1 MGLNRLSRIKRLSA
15 RAGLDSL
22 AAQALA
28 SVAAFRQKLSTRELL
43 SSEVDELYEAAREER
58 DAALI
63 YEKCLLARSSPL
75 LKNAVRLGINPPGA
89 SLRDYEEQFGN
100 RASVYT
106 SPGSVSSMFSPAAY
120 LTALYRN
127 ARGLYPEES
136 PYHIDKR
143 RPDLKGLLLSQSN
156 MSKEVS
162 ALSLSNEVLMTLA
175 GESRKLEGGEED
187 QDSVLE
193 WLSTYRLSGSTP
205 YHHPHARLRQSRIQK
220 DPKFKQLA
228 ANPRV
233 TGLFSGATMAGMA
246 FDMPPELY
254 TILTEEVTSENAAE
268 LYAKNFGDL
277 PQEYLLNP
285 QGLRRYYG
293 LSDEE
298 VTLFTTIDWEGEQDG
313 SGEGEYVDNVLTT
326 MIDGAVY
333 RLQCGQ
339 NYTLDFAWLFPKG
352 SGVYEFRFSYNNVHQ
367 DFSAFRVR
375 LNNGDTL
382 FDDPDWTPPDVGT
395 TCVVQ
400 IASGVP
406 EGSFTLYLERYRL
419 DGLFIRAPVAYEVSI
434 SRSAIAYLLK
444 LNKAIRLWRATG
456 MHPRALETIVNSV
469 NPNSITDETLQLL
482 FQVQRCVQ
490 RYGVEPEEALVLC
503 GGLLS
508 NNSYDDNQS
517 LFDQVFNSPPLNGES
532 FAPSTTQINL
542 LPDNAVDHSFE
553 KAVLKRA
560 FNVDDVGLFT
570 LLSIFDN
577 SVSTGAFTLN
587 LKNLSAMYALSR
599 WARLHGLSVAE
610 LRQLLKAADLPRLT
624 SELENTQLWSGWLQ
638 KVDSLT
644 QWLNA
649 RKLTVASVELLTRP
663 TFMQVASTE
672 ISALLDEV
680 KRVIDANG
688 DADTLAKRISLLA
701 PVMVSSL
708 ALPSAAVAESVL
720 AWANGLQPAD
730 WTVDQFWDGAATNDV
745 KAVAF
750 CYGLAQLALIYH
762 ATGINPQAFSLFV
775 ASPARLLGP
784 VPETVVLPRALATAQ
799 ALCNFSA
806 WLKSLGDG
814 ASTLLAAFVADTL
827 TPADLAIALNDDA
840 TRFEQATEQAFAQ
853 AQAASDTQLSAWS
866 EIDAVLQ
873 WAALSAAF
881 GVTPVN
887 IGELLALDYA
897 ADNQPAW
904 DDWVRVADAFSAGLS
919 QNETKGMEAALAS
932 GLSAAL
938 CGYLLKS
945 GMTAQLANSSREGLY
960 QYLLLDNLNG
970 PQVMTSRVA
979 EAIVSLQTFI
989 QRTLSAPESQGFVD
1003 KATVTGQFF
1012 TDWERY
1018 NQRYSTWAGAAK
1030 LVYYPENYVDP
1041 TVRLGQSGMMNTM
1054 LQTLGQAQLNTDTV
1068 GDAFNTYLN
1077 SFEEVANLRV
1087 ISGYHDNLDVHEGK
1101 TYFVGTNQS
1110 EVREFYWRSADEGRR
1125 GEDGQL
1131 AANAW
1136 TDWRKIECAAQP
1148 WGDCIR
1154 PVIFKS
1160 RLYLCWLERKDVT
1173 PPDAQGMPGTT
1184 KVFDYA
1190 INISYLR
1197 YDGNWTSPKI
1207 IDVTDKI
1214 KSFAGAIESGNE
1226 PVIEPPGLYCTSYDA
1241 ETTMAVLLY
1250 KKGESYTSDEP
1261 AESDMHLV
1269 YVYEDMTSD
1278 QREDSA
1284 PTFLASMKYE
1294 LDTAKENII
1303 NNKYTHG
1310 LSVLGEV
1317 PAWAYSQNYNFSYW
1331 SGSYTVDSNGSELN
1345 ALLSIAKQVKIS
1357 PRIPEAVKTISL
1369 IDSSFTEVSLFRQL
1383 HSDDDNVWF
1392 VRYNKKIVV
1401 LFRYSMSLIKP
1412 LAVTVNYEIHG
1423 PQVLVG
1429 GSVYLSLYYVVV
1441 YDDPFPDSMLAP
1453 GDRGHYVRIDFLY
1466 YLYGFYTQP
1475 QWMLNTLHPLSPEV
1489 VILNVY
1495 DGKKNQTFSAIDY
1508 VDPLPPFNG
1517 EDGMLYNFN
1526 VNDIEISKDW
1536 GGTPSYDLAF
1546 SLTILSA
1553 DHMDWLVTLNRNAS
1567 DATNIIKIKNTHE
1580 KAQYMEV
1587 DAYRTRLN
1595 TLFARQLVER
1605 AASGIDTILSYETQE
1620 IQEPQLGEG
1629 FFVTL
1634 NLPVYDQAQ
1643 HGDEK
1648 WVKIYYQS
1656 FAEVDDNYLA
1666 WSGNLSD
1673 QAITP
1678 VELFVPCPDRGW
1690 FVPSDIH
1697 LRIQYQG
1704 ADFNKAN
1711 NQSVWIGYVPNV
1723 RDVDIARPGHAE
1735 ALAPHIVHSVTG
1747 RDNSTVPMDFAGANA
1762 LYFWELF
1769 YYTPMMSAQRFLQEQ
1784 QFTLAD
1790 QWLRYV
1796 WSPSGY
1802 VVRGEHVD
1810 RNWNVRPLQEDISWN
1825 DAPLKAVDPD
1835 AVAQNDPMHYKVATF
1850 MRALDLLIARGDS
1863 AYRKLERDTLAE
1875 AKVWYSQAL
1884 NLLGEQPYIRAN
1896 AQWTEPSLGEA
1907 SSQALAEQHVT
1918 VLSLLREGRAETLKA
1933 MASTNTAAASS
1944 LFLPEVNEV
1953 MQGYWLTLRQRMY
1966 NLRHNLTLDGQ
1977 PLLLALFAKPADPK
1991 ALLNA
1996 AVAAESSGGSE
2007 LPVTSLPLWRFDPM
2021 LESARGLVFQLIQ
2034 FGNAVQGVLERQ
2046 DAESLNALL
2055 QNQGT
2060 ELMASS
2066 IRVQEGMLRDLEAE
2080 KAVLS
2085 RTKDSAQLR
2094 FDSYSRLYDE
2104 DLNARERLSLDAQK
2118 SAKSLA
2124 TGAKMVHMTAATLD
2138 LAPNVFGLANG
2149 GMNFGAVGNI
2159 VGLGITIDSDGL
2171 MMDSSRIS
2179 QEEMYR
2185 RRREEWEIQR
2195 NNAEGDIHQI
2205 EAQLA
2210 ALDVRIESAEL
2221 QKTHLEMQQGQAQAQ
2236 LDFLQT
2242 KFSNSALYSWLRG
2255 RLATIYF
2262 QFYDLAVSRCLMA
2275 EKAWHWES
2283 GKSNTYIRGGG
2294 WQGTWAGLTC
2304 GEGLMLNLAQ
2314 LETARM
2320 KWSKRALEVTRTV
2333 SLADFYRSTLT
2344 ETDQFELSAAVSALL
2359 NGETPPEGSAE
2370 RVRLDESGALTA
2382 SITLAD
2388 LNIVDDYPSGLGDQR
2403 RIKQV
2408 SVSLPALLGPYQ
2420 DVQAVLNYT
2429 GVVNELPPGCDNMA
2443 ISRGVN
2449 DSGQFQPDFNDPRWL
2464 PFEGADIREGSMI
2477 ISFPQAET
2485 KQKALLESLTD
2496 IILHINYTI
2505 RSL

>member
-1 MGLNRLSRIKRLSA
+1 MGLNRMSQIKRLSA

-22 AAQALA
+22 AAQALT
-28 SVAAFRQKLSTRELL
+28 SVAAFRQKLSTRKLL
-43 SSEVDELYEAAREER
+43 FSEVDELYEAAREER
-58 DAALI
+58 EAALI

-75 LKNAVRLGINPPGA
+75 LKNAVRLGINPPGE

-100 RASVYT
+100 RASAYT

-175 GESRKLEGGEED
+175 GKEMAVDD
-187 QDSVLE
+187 QNAVLE
-193 WLSTYRLSGSTP
+193 ALAEFRLSASTP

-254 TILTEEVTSENAAE
+254 TILTEEVTSENAAA

-277 PQEYLLNP
+277 PEEYLLNP
-285 QGLRRYYG
+285 QSLRRYYG

-313 SGEGEYVDNVLTT
+313 GGEGEYVDNVLTT

-339 NYTLDFAWLFPKG
+339 HYTLDFAWLFPKG
-352 SGVYEFRFSYNNVHQ
+352 NGAYELRFSYNDVHQ
-367 DFSAFRVR
+367 AFKAFRVH
-375 LNNGDTL
+375 LNDGGTL
-382 FDDPDWTPPDVGT
+382 FDNPDWTPPDAGT

-406 EGSFTLYLERYRL
+406 EGSFTLYLERYRQ
-419 DGLFIRAPVAYEVSI
+419 DGLFVRAPVAYDVSI
-434 SRSAIAYLLK
+434 SRSAVAYLLK

-469 NPNSITDETLQLL
+469 NSNNITDETLQLL

-508 NNSYDDNQS
+508 QSGYDDNQS

-542 LPDNAVDHSFE
+542 LPDNAADHSFE

-570 LLSIFDN
+570 LLSVFDN

-649 RKLTVASVELLTRP
+649 RKLSVASVELLTRP
-663 TFMQVASTE
+663 TFIQVASPE

-701 PVMVSSL
+701 PVLVSSL

-720 AWANGLQPAD
+720 AWANGLQPAE
-730 WTVDQFWDGAATNDV
+730 WTVDQFWDGAATDDV

-784 VPETVVLPRALATAQ
+784 VPETVVLPRALATVQ

-827 TPADLAIALNDDA
+827 TPADLAIAMNDDA
-840 TRFEQATEQAFAQ
+840 ARFEQATEQAFSQ

-887 IGELLALDYA
+887 IGELLALSYTA
-897 ADNQPAW
+897 GNQPSW

-945 GMTAQLANSSREGLY
+945 GLIAQVANKSREGLY

-970 PQVMTSRVA
+970 PQVMASRVA

-989 QRTLSAPESQGFVD
+989 QRTLSAAESQGLVD
-1003 KATVTGQFF
+1003 KAAVTGQFF

-1101 TYFVGTNQS
+1101 TYFIGTNQS

-1154 PVIFKS
+1154 PVIYKS

-1173 PPDAQGMPGTT
+1173 PPNTYRALDNAG
-1184 KVFDYA
+1184 VFEYA

-1197 YDGNWTSPKI
+1197 YDGNWTSPKMV
-1207 IDVTDKI
+1207 DVTDEL
-1214 KSFAGAIESGNE
+1214 SRFDLENTSL
-1226 PVIEPPGLYCTSYDA
+1226 GLYCSNFQKDEAMTVLVYTKIPATSASEEAPDKS
-1241 ETTMAVLLY
+1241 LL
-1250 KKGESYTSDEP
+1250 
-1261 AESDMHLV
+1261 
-1269 YVYEDMTSD
+1269 YVYEDMSINYKACADAVTFAEYIRHQLDSESATFVVNVYAQALDVDKKLSFFSEQVNDFKMVGDASNITVQDGSSDSGIVLSLSPRFSVENRLAGWKHRVYREIVLANGGGFVFFHGVHFVLGYDFHVFRGANFIYLVFPLQYDVQYGSLKEAKAYDVVSDTYVSLGVGTRSEASNDGYVIYKISEFRPGSNQTAIPFVRFDFWFYYSIFPFSSEFESTDDIVASQEDICVEIADGVVASRFSVADYAQHPEDLALGETNIYQFNLLEVPVTSSWGESTEITLAVKFKVRESDCAHYTLRLFRPSLDVKNLIQLKTTSD
-1278 QREDSA
+1278 
-1284 PTFLASMKYE
+1284 
-1294 LDTAKENII
+1294 N
-1303 NNKYTHG
+1303 
-1310 LSVLGEV
+1310 
-1317 PAWAYSQNYNFSYW
+1317 
-1331 SGSYTVDSNGSELN
+1331 
-1345 ALLSIAKQVKIS
+1345 
-1357 PRIPEAVKTISL
+1357 
-1369 IDSSFTEVSLFRQL
+1369 
-1383 HSDDDNVWF
+1383 
-1392 VRYNKKIVV
+1392 
-1401 LFRYSMSLIKP
+1401 
-1412 LAVTVNYEIHG
+1412 
-1423 PQVLVG
+1423 
-1429 GSVYLSLYYVVV
+1429 
-1441 YDDPFPDSMLAP
+1441 
-1453 GDRGHYVRIDFLY
+1453 
-1466 YLYGFYTQP
+1466 
-1475 QWMLNTLHPLSPEV
+1475 
-1489 VILNVY
+1489 
-1495 DGKKNQTFSAIDY
+1495 
-1508 VDPLPPFNG
+1508 
-1517 EDGMLYNFN
+1517 
-1526 VNDIEISKDW
+1526 
-1536 GGTPSYDLAF
+1536 
-1546 SLTILSA
+1546 
-1553 DHMDWLVTLNRNAS
+1553 
-1567 DATNIIKIKNTHE
+1567 
-1580 KAQYMEV
+1580 AQYMQI

-1595 TLFARQLVER
+1595 TLFARQLVAR

-1629 FFVTL
+1629 FFVAL
-1634 NLPVYDQAQ
+1634 NLPVYDQAL

-1648 WVKIYYQS
+1648 WVRIYYQS

-1723 RDVDIARPGHAE
+1723 RDVDIARPGRTSP
-1735 ALAPHIVHSVTG
+1735 LAPHIVHSVTG
-1747 RDNSTVPMDFAGANA
+1747 RDNSTVPMDFSGANA

-1802 VVRGEHVD
+1802 VVRGQHVD
-1810 RNWNVRPLQEDISWN
+1810 RSWNVRPLQEDTCWN

-1863 AYRKLERDTLAE
+1863 AYRKLERDTLTE

-1918 VLSLLREGRAETLKA
+1918 VLSLLREGRALALKA

-1977 PLLLALFAKPADPK
+1977 PLLLPLFAKPADPK

-2066 IRVQEGMLRDLEAE
+2066 IRLQAGMLRELEAE

-2085 RTKDSAQLR
+2085 KAKDSARKR
-2094 FDSYSRLYDE
+2094 FDSYSRMHDE
-2104 DLNARERLSLDAQK
+2104 NINARERLSIEMQVASQ
-2118 SAKSLA
+2118 SVAA
-2124 TGAKMVHMTAATLD
+2124 GAKVAHMTAAAAG
-2138 LAPNVFGLANG
+2138 LAPNIFGLANG
-2149 GMNFGAVGNI
+2149 GMKYEGVGNAVGI
-2159 VGLGITIDSDGL
+2159 GITMASDVL
-2171 MMDSSRIS
+2171 MIRSLRIA

-2221 QKTHLEMQQGQAQAQ
+2221 QKTHLEMQQGHAQAQ

-2262 QFYDLAVSRCLMA
+2262 QFYDLAVSRCLMT

-2283 GKSNTYIRGGG
+2283 GKSDTYIRGGG

-2333 SLADFYRSTLT
+2333 SLADFYRSTLA
-2344 ETDQFELSAAVSALL
+2344 ESDQFELSAAVSALL
-2359 NGETPPEGSAE
+2359 NGDTPPEGSAE

-2429 GVVNELPPGCDNMA
+2429 GGGNVLPPGCDNMA

-2449 DSGQFQPDFNDPRWL
+2449 DNGQFQPDFNDPRWL
-2464 PFEGADIREGSMI
+2464 PFEGADIREGCMI

-2485 KQKALLESLTD
+2485 KQKALLESLND
-2496 IILHINYTI
+2496 IILHISYTI
-2505 RSL
+2505 RSS

>member
-1 MGLNRLSRIKRLSA
+1 MGLNRLSKIKRLSA

-22 AAQALA
+22 AAQALT

-75 LKNAVRLGINPPGA
+75 LKNAVRLGINPPGE

-100 RASVYT
+100 RASAYT

-175 GESRKLEGGEED
+175 GKEMAVDD
-187 QDSVLE
+187 QNAVLE
-193 WLSTYRLSGSTP
+193 ALAGFRLSASTP

-233 TGLFSGATMAGMA
+233 TGLFSGATMAAMA
-246 FDMPPELY
+246 FDIPPELY
-254 TILTEEVTSENAAE
+254 RILTEEITEENAEA
-268 LYAKNFGDL
+268 LYVSNFGDL
-277 PQEYLLNP
+277 PAEYLMSS
-285 QGLRRYYG
+285 QGLRSYYG

-298 VTLFTTIDWEGEQDG
+298 VALFIYRPQGGGEL
-313 SGEGEYVDNVLTT
+313 GEYVNNVLTVT
-326 MIDGAVY
+326 LDENIY
-333 RLQCGQ
+333 RLQRISGAKFNFC
-339 NYTLDFAWLFPKG
+339 WLFPEKD
-352 SGVYEFRFSYNNVHQ
+352 GVFKIKFNFYDAYPGGGMFGLRVNKDDGLGDVLYDNSEGPNHEVGITYTITIPSEIPQGEFSLYLTRYNPVDQSTIPASWISYNV
-367 DFSAFRVR
+367 S
-375 LNNGDTL
+375 
-382 FDDPDWTPPDVGT
+382 
-395 TCVVQ
+395 VVSQ
-400 IASGVP
+400 P
-406 EGSFTLYLERYRL
+406 ESH
-419 DGLFIRAPVAYEVSI
+419 I
-434 SRSAIAYLLK
+434 LK

-456 MHPRALETIVNSV
+456 LHPHSLEIIVNSV
-469 NPNSITDETLQLL
+469 NPNNITDETLQLL

-490 RYGVEPEEALVLC
+490 RYGVEPEEALALC

-508 NNSYDDNQS
+508 QYGYNNNQS

-542 LPDNAVDHSFE
+542 LPDNAADHSFE

-570 LLSIFDN
+570 LLSVFDN

-610 LRQLLKAADLPRLT
+610 LGHLLKAADLPRLT

-701 PVMVSSL
+701 PVLVSSL

-784 VPETVVLPRALATAQ
+784 VPETVVLPRALATVQ

-840 TRFEQATEQAFAQ
+840 TRFEQATEQAFAE

-887 IGELLALDYA
+887 IGELLALDYT

-919 QNETKGMEAALAS
+919 KNETKGMEAALAS

-970 PQVMTSRVA
+970 PQVMTSRLA

-989 QRTLSAPESQGFVD
+989 QRTLSAAESQGFVD
-1003 KATVTGQFF
+1003 KTTVTGQFF

-1101 TYFVGTNQS
+1101 TYFIGTNQS

-1207 IDVTDKI
+1207 VDVTDELSRFDLEKT
-1214 KSFAGAIESGNE
+1214 SL
-1226 PVIEPPGLYCTSYDA
+1226 GLYCSHFQKEEAMT
-1241 ETTMAVLLY
+1241 VLV
-1250 KKGESYTSDEP
+1250 YTKEP
-1261 AESDMHLV
+1261 VSGASEEAPDKRLL
-1269 YVYEDMTSD
+1269 YVYEDMSISYKVYDEAVTFAAYIEQQLDNESSTFVVNVYAQALDVDKKLTFFNKHEIGFEIVGDANNIAVVDASGPDPIMLSLSPRFTVTSKMAGWKARVFVEILLANGEGYEFFHGVTTD
-1278 QREDSA
+1278 GGEHHVIRGA
-1284 PTFLASMKYE
+1284 NFIYIVLPT
-1294 LDTAKENII
+1294 T
-1303 NNKYTHG
+1303 
-1310 LSVLGEV
+1310 LSVEEQMFYGSFSAYDSSSNTFVSLTLEEMYISSDGYAIYKHADFSPGSNRV
-1317 PAWAYSQNYNFSYW
+1317 PIPRIELLFLFIFPLDLQ
-1331 SGSYTVDSNGSELN
+1331 VLPGSEVTSGTAASQEDIRVEITGGGSAATFPIADYAEEPGDLGWYETKIYQFK
-1345 ALLSIAKQVKIS
+1345 LLQVPVAGS
-1357 PRIPEAVKTISL
+1357 WGER
-1369 IDSSFTEVSLFRQL
+1369 TEITLDVTFKVGESDYANYTLRLFRP
-1383 HSDDDNVWF
+1383 SMDAKNV
-1392 VRYNKKIVV
+1392 I
-1401 LFRYSMSLIKP
+1401 
-1412 LAVTVNYEIHG
+1412 
-1423 PQVLVG
+1423 Q
-1429 GSVYLSLYYVVV
+1429 
-1441 YDDPFPDSMLAP
+1441 
-1453 GDRGHYVRIDFLY
+1453 
-1466 YLYGFYTQP
+1466 
-1475 QWMLNTLHPLSPEV
+1475 
-1489 VILNVY
+1489 
-1495 DGKKNQTFSAIDY
+1495 
-1508 VDPLPPFNG
+1508 
-1517 EDGMLYNFN
+1517 
-1526 VNDIEISKDW
+1526 
-1536 GGTPSYDLAF
+1536 
-1546 SLTILSA
+1546 
-1553 DHMDWLVTLNRNAS
+1553 
-1567 DATNIIKIKNTHE
+1567 IKNTAE
-1580 KAQYMEV
+1580 KAQYIEV

-1595 TLFARQLVER
+1595 TLFARQLVEK
-1605 AASGIDTILSYETQE
+1605 AASGIETILSYETQE
-1620 IQEPQLGEG
+1620 IQEPQLGAG
-1629 FFVTL
+1629 FFTNI
-1634 NLPVYDQAQ
+1634 NLPVYNPEA
-1643 HGDEK
+1643 HGEER
-1648 WVKIYYQS
+1648 WVKIYYS
-1656 FAEVDDNYLA
+1656 YFFEVSDSYLV
-1666 WSGNLSD
+1666 WTGNLS
-1673 QAITP
+1673 ATSTTP
-1678 VELFVPCPDRGW
+1678 LRLFVPYPDGGW
-1690 FVPSDIH
+1690 QQSQVVH
-1697 LRIQYQG
+1697 LRVQYKGSDNTGGSHRSIMFSYTPGNG
-1704 ADFNKAN
+1704 AATVTRPTTAVPLPDVAY
-1711 NQSVWIGYVPNV
+1711 SVS
-1723 RDVDIARPGHAE
+1723 VDSNRSI
-1735 ALAPHIVHSVTG
+1735 S
-1747 RDNSTVPMDFAGANA
+1747 MDFSGANA

-1802 VVRGEHVD
+1802 VVRGQHVD
-1810 RNWNVRPLQEDISWN
+1810 RNWNVRPLQEDTRWN

-1863 AYRKLERDTLAE
+1863 AYRKLERDTLTE

-1933 MASTNTAAASS
+1933 MASTNTAAASAM
-1944 LFLPEVNEV
+1944 FLPEVNEV

-1977 PLLLALFAKPADPK
+1977 PLLLPLFAKPADPK

-1996 AVAAESSGGSE
+1996 AVAAEGSGGSD
-2007 LPVTSLPLWRFDPM
+2007 LPVTSLPLWRFEPM
-2021 LESARGLVFQLIQ
+2021 LDSARGLVFQLIQ

-2066 IRVQEGMLRDLEAE
+2066 IRVQEGTLRELEAE

-2085 RTKDSAQLR
+2085 KAKDSAQKR
-2094 FDSYSRLYDE
+2094 FDSYSRMHDE
-2104 DLNARERLSLDAQK
+2104 NINARERLSMEMQVASQ
-2118 SAKSLA
+2118 SVAA
-2124 TGAKMVHMTAATLD
+2124 GAKVAHMTAAALG
-2138 LAPNVFGLANG
+2138 LAPNIFGLANG
-2149 GMNFGAVGNI
+2149 GMKYEGVGNAVGI
-2159 VGLGITIDSDGL
+2159 GITMASDVL
-2171 MMDSSRIS
+2171 MITSLRIA

-2221 QKTHLEMQQGQAQAQ
+2221 QKTHLEMQQGHAQAQ

-2283 GKSNTYIRGGG
+2283 GKSDTYIRGGG

-2333 SLADFYRSTLT
+2333 SLADFYRSTLA

-2359 NGETPPEGSAE
+2359 NGDTPPEGSAE

-2429 GVVNELPPGCDNMA
+2429 GGGNGLPPGCDNMA

>member
-1 MGLNRLSRIKRLSA
+1 MGLNRLSKIKRLSA

-22 AAQALA
+22 AAQALT
-28 SVAAFRQKLSTRELL
+28 SVAAFRQKLSTRKLL
-43 SSEVDELYEAAREER
+43 FSEVDELYEAAREER
-58 DAALI
+58 EAALI

-75 LKNAVRLGINPPGA
+75 LKNAVRLGINPPGE

-100 RASVYT
+100 RASAYT

-175 GESRKLEGGEED
+175 GKEMAVDD
-187 QDSVLE
+187 QNAVLE
-193 WLSTYRLSGSTP
+193 ALAEFRLSASTP

-254 TILTEEVTSENAAE
+254 TILTEEVTSENAAA

-277 PQEYLLNP
+277 PEEYLLNP
-285 QGLRRYYG
+285 QSLRRYYG

-313 SGEGEYVDNVLTT
+313 GGEGEYVDNVLTT

-339 NYTLDFAWLFPKG
+339 HYTLDFAWLFPKG
-352 SGVYEFRFSYNNVHQ
+352 NGAYELRFSYNDVHQ
-367 DFSAFRVR
+367 AFKAFRVH
-375 LNNGDTL
+375 LNDGGTL
-382 FDDPDWTPPDVGT
+382 FDNPDWTPPDAGT

-406 EGSFTLYLERYRL
+406 EGSFTLYLERYRQ
-419 DGLFIRAPVAYEVSI
+419 DGLFVRAPIAYDVII
-434 SRSAIAYLLK
+434 SRSAVAYLLK

-469 NPNSITDETLQLL
+469 NSNNITDETLQLL

-508 NNSYDDNQS
+508 QSGYDDNQS

-542 LPDNAVDHSFE
+542 LPDNAADHSFE

-570 LLSIFDN
+570 LLSVFDN
-577 SVSTGAFTLN
+577 SVSTGTFTLN

-649 RKLTVASVELLTRP
+649 RKLSVASVELLTRP
-663 TFMQVASTE
+663 TFIQVASTE

-701 PVMVSSL
+701 PVLVSSL

-720 AWANGLQPAD
+720 AWANGLQPAE

-784 VPETVVLPRALATAQ
+784 VPETVVLPRALATLQ

-827 TPADLAIALNDDA
+827 TPADLAIAMNEDA
-840 TRFEQATEQAFAQ
+840 ARFEQATEQAFSQ

-887 IGELLALDYA
+887 IGELLALSYTA
-897 ADNQPAW
+897 GNQPSW

-945 GMTAQLANSSREGLY
+945 GLIAQVANKSREGLY

-970 PQVMTSRVA
+970 PQVMASRVA

-989 QRTLSAPESQGFVD
+989 QRTLSAAESQGLVD
-1003 KATVTGQFF
+1003 KAAVTGQFF

-1101 TYFVGTNQS
+1101 TYFIGTNQS

-1184 KVFDYA
+1184 KMFDYA

-1214 KSFAGAIESGNE
+1214 KSFAGPIESDDK
-1226 PVIEPPGLYCTSYDA
+1226 PVIEPPGLYCTSFDA
-1241 ETTMAVLLY
+1241 ETTMAVLIY
-1250 KKGESYTSDEP
+1250 KKQESYTNGGDNV
-1261 AESDMHLV
+1261 ADKHLI
-1269 YVYEDMTSD
+1269 YVYEDVTYTHIAADNAKTFIEYMWFELNTVSKIIVSNRYA
-1278 QREDSA
+1278 QGLAIGSA
-1284 PTFLASMKYE
+1284 LTFLKSE
-1294 LDTAKENII
+1294 
-1303 NNKYTHG
+1303 
-1310 LSVLGEV
+1310 GEV
-1317 PAWAYSQNYNFSYW
+1317 FEI
-1331 SGSYTVDSNGSELN
+1331 SGGASN
-1345 ALLSIAKQVKIS
+1345 I
-1357 PRIPEAVKTISL
+1357 TIS
-1369 IDSSFTEVSLFRQL
+1369 DGSSGDPALVSLVARAVVREPYSYYFFLRSFHPEIVNENEYYVFEAEYYL
-1383 HSDDDNVWF
+1383 GTLWF
-1392 VRYNKKIVV
+1392 VRVSGLIFFIISRGNGNASSPTLVI
-1401 LFRYSMSLIKP
+1401 RYSDD
-1412 LAVTVNYEIHG
+1412 TG
-1423 PQVLVG
+1423 PEYQ
-1429 GSVYLSLYYVVV
+1429 SEMAF
-1441 YDDPFPDSMLAP
+1441 YDDPNKQFYARVFYDYHPERIKDYVSFYMNIDGESVMGGGACQATSAP
-1453 GDRGHYVRIDFLY
+1453 K
-1466 YLYGFYTQP
+1466 
-1475 QWMLNTLHPLSPEV
+1475 PLSVNSLKMECH
-1489 VILNVY
+1489 
-1495 DGKKNQTFSAIDY
+1495 DE
-1508 VDPLPPFNG
+1508 
-1517 EDGMLYNFN
+1517 EDAKTKQEY
-1526 VNDIEISKDW
+1526 
-1536 GGTPSYDLAF
+1536 T
-1546 SLTILSA
+1546 
-1553 DHMDWLVTLNRNAS
+1553 AS
-1567 DATNIIKIKNTHE
+1567 DMVESESGGVAEYIFSFPMVDDIVFTKEWENITHYLTVTFKVDGLAYSSYYVTVYRAVGSASNVIQIKTTSE
-1580 KAQYMEV
+1580 KAQYIEV

-1595 TLFARQLVER
+1595 TLFARKLVER

-1620 IQEPQLGEG
+1620 IQEPQLGAG

-1634 NLPVYDQAQ
+1634 NLPVYDETK

-1648 WVKIYYQS
+1648 WVRIYYHC
-1656 FAEVDDNYLA
+1656 FKVDDDSYLA
-1666 WSGNLSD
+1666 WSGSLSD
-1673 QAITP
+1673 QSITS
-1678 VELFVPCPDRGW
+1678 VELFVPYPDDGW
-1690 FVPSDIH
+1690 FLEQDIH
-1697 LRIQYQG
+1697 LRIQYQC
-1704 ADFNKAN
+1704 ADFNQAN
-1711 NQSVWIGYVPNV
+1711 SQSVWIGYLPGS
-1723 RDVDIARPGHAE
+1723 RSVDIARPGRH
-1735 ALAPHIVHSVTG
+1735 ALAPHIVQSVIG
-1747 RDNSTVPMDFAGANA
+1747 RDNSTVPMDFSGANA

-1863 AYRKLERDTLAE
+1863 AYRKLERDTLTE

-1896 AQWTEPSLGEA
+1896 AQWTEPSLGDA
-1907 SSQALAEQHVT
+1907 SSQALAEQHLT
-1918 VLSLLREGRAETLKA
+1918 VLSLLRKGRAETLKA
-1933 MASTNTAAASS
+1933 MASTNTATASS

-1977 PLLLALFAKPADPK
+1977 PLLLPLFAKPADPK

-2085 RTKDSAQLR
+2085 KAKDSAQKR
-2094 FDSYSRLYDE
+2094 FDSYSRMHDE
-2104 DLNARERLSLDAQK
+2104 NINARERLSMEMQVASQ
-2118 SAKSLA
+2118 SVAA
-2124 TGAKMVHMTAATLD
+2124 GAKVAHMTAAALG
-2138 LAPNVFGLANG
+2138 LAPNIFGLANG
-2149 GMNFGAVGNI
+2149 GMKYEGVGNAVGI
-2159 VGLGITIDSDGL
+2159 GITMASDVL
-2171 MMDSSRIS
+2171 MITSLRIA

-2221 QKTHLEMQQGQAQAQ
+2221 QKTHLGMQQGHAQAQ

-2262 QFYDLAVSRCLMA
+2262 QFYDLAVSRCLMT

-2283 GKSNTYIRGGG
+2283 GKSDTYIRGGG

-2333 SLADFYRSTLT
+2333 SLADFYRSTLA
-2344 ETDQFELSAAVSALL
+2344 ESDPFELSAAVSALL
-2359 NGETPPEGSAE
+2359 NGDTPPEGSAE

-2429 GVVNELPPGCDNMA
+2429 GGVNELPPGCDNMA

-2496 IILHINYTI
+2496 IILHISYTI
-2505 RSL
+2505 RSS

>member
-1 MGLNRLSRIKRLSA
+1 MGLNRLSKIKRLSA

-22 AAQALA
+22 AAQALT

-75 LKNAVRLGINPPGA
+75 LKNAVRLGINPPGE

-100 RASVYT
+100 RASAYT

-136 PYHIDKR
+136 PYQIDKR

-175 GESRKLEGGEED
+175 GKEMADDD
-187 QDSVLE
+187 QNAVLE
-193 WLSTYRLSGSTP
+193 ALAEFRLSASTP

-233 TGLFSGATMAGMA
+233 TGLFSGATMAAMA
-246 FDMPPELY
+246 FDIAPELY
-254 TILTEEVTSENAAE
+254 RILTEEITEENAEA
-268 LYAKNFGDL
+268 LYVSNFGDL
-277 PQEYLLNP
+277 PAEYLMSS
-285 QGLRRYYG
+285 QGLRSYYG

-298 VTLFTTIDWEGEQDG
+298 VALFIYRPQGGGEL
-313 SGEGEYVDNVLTT
+313 GEYVNNVLTVT
-326 MIDGAVY
+326 LDENVY
-333 RLQCGQ
+333 RLQRIFGAKFNFC
-339 NYTLDFAWLFPKG
+339 WLFPEKD
-352 SGVYEFRFSYNNVHQ
+352 GVFKIKFNFYDAYPGGGMFGLRVNKDDGLGDVLYDNSEGPNHEVGITYTITIPSEIPQGEFSLYLTRYNPVDQSTIPASWISYNV
-367 DFSAFRVR
+367 S
-375 LNNGDTL
+375 
-382 FDDPDWTPPDVGT
+382 
-395 TCVVQ
+395 VVSQ
-400 IASGVP
+400 P
-406 EGSFTLYLERYRL
+406 ESH
-419 DGLFIRAPVAYEVSI
+419 I
-434 SRSAIAYLLK
+434 LK

-456 MHPRALETIVNSV
+456 LHPHSLEIIVNSV
-469 NPNSITDETLQLL
+469 SPNNITDATLQLL
-482 FQVQRCVQ
+482 FQIQRCVQ
-490 RYGVEPEEALVLC
+490 RYGVEPEEAIALC

-508 NNSYDDNQS
+508 QYGYNNNQS
-517 LFDQVFNSPPLNGES
+517 QFDQVFNSPPLNGES

-542 LPDNAVDHSFE
+542 LPDNAADHSFE

-610 LRQLLKAADLPRLT
+610 LGQLLKAADLPRLT

-688 DADTLAKRISLLA
+688 DVDTLAKRISLLA
-701 PVMVSSL
+701 PVLVSSL

-720 AWANGLQPAD
+720 AWANGLQPAE

-784 VPETVVLPRALATAQ
+784 VPETVVLPRALATLQ

-827 TPADLAIALNDDA
+827 TPADLAIAMNDDA
-840 TRFEQATEQAFAQ
+840 ARFEQATEQAFSQ

-887 IGELLALDYA
+887 IGELLALSYTA
-897 ADNQPAW
+897 GNQPSW

-945 GMTAQLANSSREGLY
+945 GLIAQVANKSREGLY

-970 PQVMTSRVA
+970 PQVMASRVA

-989 QRTLSAPESQGFVD
+989 QRTLSAAESQGLVD
-1003 KATVTGQFF
+1003 KAAVTGQFF

-1207 IDVTDKI
+1207 VDVTDELSRFDLEKT
-1214 KSFAGAIESGNE
+1214 SL
-1226 PVIEPPGLYCTSYDA
+1226 GLYCSNFQKDEAMTVLVYTKIPATSASEEAPDKS
-1241 ETTMAVLLY
+1241 LL
-1250 KKGESYTSDEP
+1250 
-1261 AESDMHLV
+1261 
-1269 YVYEDMTSD
+1269 YVYEDMSISYKAYADAVTFAEYIKHQLDSESATFVVNVYAQALDVDKKLSFFGEQVKDFKIVGDADDMVVEDASGGMGITLGFSPRLTVTSKVAAWKTKVYLELLLANGSGFD
-1278 QREDSA
+1278 FFHGVVTDDSA
-1284 PTFLASMKYE
+1284 GEVHVLRGTNFIYVVIAKFIPLEDMEYISFTAYDSASNEFVFLLRDSIYESSDGYIIYKYVDFRPGSSEVAIPYIEFLLVFIPLRILGVSSGFENTNYIAASQE
-1294 LDTAKENII
+1294 DICVEITDGVVASRF
-1303 NNKYTHG
+1303 
-1310 LSVLGEV
+1310 SVADYAQHPEDLALGETNTYQFNLLEV
-1317 PAWAYSQNYNFSYW
+1317 PVTSSWGESTEITLDVKFKVRESDYAH
-1331 SGSYTVDSNGSELN
+1331 YTL
-1345 ALLSIAKQVKIS
+1345 
-1357 PRIPEAVKTISL
+1357 R
-1369 IDSSFTEVSLFRQL
+1369 LFRPSLDVKNLIQL
-1383 HSDDDNVWF
+1383 KTTSEN
-1392 VRYNKKIVV
+1392 
-1401 LFRYSMSLIKP
+1401 
-1412 LAVTVNYEIHG
+1412 
-1423 PQVLVG
+1423 
-1429 GSVYLSLYYVVV
+1429 
-1441 YDDPFPDSMLAP
+1441 
-1453 GDRGHYVRIDFLY
+1453 
-1466 YLYGFYTQP
+1466 
-1475 QWMLNTLHPLSPEV
+1475 
-1489 VILNVY
+1489 
-1495 DGKKNQTFSAIDY
+1495 
-1508 VDPLPPFNG
+1508 
-1517 EDGMLYNFN
+1517 
-1526 VNDIEISKDW
+1526 
-1536 GGTPSYDLAF
+1536 
-1546 SLTILSA
+1546 
-1553 DHMDWLVTLNRNAS
+1553 
-1567 DATNIIKIKNTHE
+1567 
-1580 KAQYMEV
+1580 AQYMQI

-1605 AASGIDTILSYETQE
+1605 AAAGIDTILSYETQE

-1666 WSGNLSD
+1666 WSGNLND

-1723 RDVDIARPGHAE
+1723 RDVDIARPGRTSP
-1735 ALAPHIVHSVTG
+1735 LAPYIVHSVTG
-1747 RDNSTVPMDFAGANA
+1747 RDNSTVPMDFSGANA

-1802 VVRGEHVD
+1802 VVRGQHVD
-1810 RNWNVRPLQEDISWN
+1810 RNWNVRPLQEDTRWN

-1896 AQWTEPSLGEA
+1896 AHWTEPSLGEA

-1933 MASTNTAAASS
+1933 MASTNTAAASAM
-1944 LFLPEVNEV
+1944 FLPEVNEV
-1953 MQGYWLTLRQRMY
+1953 MQGDWLTLRQRMY

-1977 PLLLALFAKPADPK
+1977 PLLLPLFAKPADPK
-1991 ALLNA
+1991 VLLNA
-1996 AVAAESSGGSE
+1996 AVAAEGSGGSD
-2007 LPVTSLPLWRFDPM
+2007 LPVTSLPLWRFESM
-2021 LESARGLVFQLIQ
+2021 LDSARGLVFQLIQ

-2066 IRVQEGMLRDLEAE
+2066 IRVQEGTLRELETE

-2085 RTKDSAQLR
+2085 KAKDSAQKR
-2094 FDSYSRLYDE
+2094 FDSYSRMHDE
-2104 DLNARERLSLDAQK
+2104 NINAREHLSMEMQVASQ
-2118 SAKSLA
+2118 SVAA
-2124 TGAKMVHMTAATLD
+2124 GAKVAHMTAAALG
-2138 LAPNVFGLANG
+2138 LAPNIFGLANG
-2149 GMNFGAVGNI
+2149 GMKYEGVGNAVGI
-2159 VGLGITIDSDGL
+2159 GITMASDVL
-2171 MMDSSRIS
+2171 MITSLRIA

-2195 NNAEGDIHQI
+2195 NNAEGDIHQM

-2210 ALDVRIESAEL
+2210 ALEVRIESAEL
-2221 QKTHLEMQQGQAQAQ
+2221 QKTHLEMQQGHAQAQ

-2283 GKSNTYIRGGG
+2283 GKSDTYIRGGG

-2314 LETARM
+2314 LEAARM

-2344 ETDQFELSAAVSALL
+2344 ESDQFELSAAVSALL
-2359 NGETPPEGSAE
+2359 NGDTPPEGSAE

-2429 GVVNELPPGCDNMA
+2429 GGVNELPPGCDNMA

-2485 KQKALLESLTD
+2485 KQKALLESLND
-2496 IILHINYTI
+2496 IILHISYTI
-2505 RSL
+2505 RSS

>member
-22 AAQALA
+22 AAQALI
-28 SVAAFRQKLSTRELL
+28 SPAAFRNKLSTSGL
-43 SSEVDELYEAAREER
+43 SFCEVDELYESARDER
-58 DAALI
+58 EAALI

-75 LKNAVRLGINPPGA
+75 LKNAVRLGINPPDA
-89 SLRDYEEQFGN
+89 SLRDYEEQFGH
-100 RASVYT
+100 RASSYT
-106 SPGSVSSMFSPAAY
+106 LPGSVSSMFSPAAY
-120 LTALYRN
+120 LSALYRN

-143 RPDLKGLLLSQSN
+143 RPDLKGLSLSQSN
-156 MSKEVS
+156 MNKEVS

-175 GESRKLEGGEED
+175 GESLKLDVTAEGQG
-187 QDSVLE
+187 SVLE

-205 YHHPHARLRQSRIQK
+205 YHHPHARLRQSQIQK

-246 FDMPPELY
+246 FDISPEVY
-254 TILTEEVTSENAAE
+254 AILTEEVTAGSADE
-268 LYAKNFGDL
+268 LYARNFGTIDPETL
-277 PQEYLLNP
+277 ITPQS
-285 QGLRRYYG
+285 LRRYYG

-298 VTLFTTIDWEGEQDG
+298 VALFSTDYANGEEGAE
-313 SGEGEYVDNVLTT
+313 EYINNLLVTRVGDK
-326 MIDGAVY
+326 IY
-333 RLQCGQ
+333 RLHSGHPTNTL
-339 NYTLDFAWLFPKG
+339 NYAWLLPQADG
-352 SGVYEFRFSYNNVHQ
+352 TWLLRFSFSDAQPDYNI
-367 DFSAFRVR
+367 FRVR
-375 LNNGDTL
+375 VDTADAIIYAENQEWGDFVPGQSYTVRIEASDLLQGEFTMSLRRYHYNGSY
-382 FDDPDWTPPDVGT
+382 VGG
-395 TCVVQ
+395 VVSYNVN
-400 IASGVP
+400 IID
-406 EGSFTLYLERYRL
+406 SFQFY
-419 DGLFIRAPVAYEVSI
+419 V
-434 SRSAIAYLLK
+434 LK

-456 MHPRALETIVNSV
+456 LHPKGLEVIVNSV
-469 NPNSITDETLQLL
+469 NPVNITDETLQLL

-517 LFDQVFNSPPLNGES
+517 LFDQVFNSPPLNGET
-532 FAPSTTQINL
+532 FAPSTTPINL
-542 LPDNAVDHSFE
+542 LPANATDNTVE
-553 KAVLKRA
+553 KAILKRA
-560 FNVDDVGLFT
+560 LNVDDVGLFA
-570 LLSIFDN
+570 LLRIFDN
-577 SVSTGAFTLN
+577 AASSGVLTLN

-599 WARLHGLSVAE
+599 WAQLHALSVTE
-610 LRQLLKAADLPRLT
+610 LEQLLKAAGLPRLT

-638 KVDSLT
+638 NVDSLT
-644 QWLNA
+644 QWLNS
-649 RKLTVASVELLTRP
+649 RKLSVADLDLLTRP
-663 TFMQVASTE
+663 TFTQAATTE
-672 ISALLDEV
+672 ILALLDEL
-680 KRVIDANG
+680 KGVISAHP
-688 DADTLAKRISLLA
+688 DADTLEKRIALLA
-701 PVMVSSL
+701 PVLVSSL
-708 ALPSAAVAESVL
+708 ALPSAPVAESVL
-720 AWANGLQPAD
+720 AWANGLQPAE
-730 WTVDQFWDGAATNDV
+730 WTVDQFWDAAETDDDSV
-745 KAVAF
+745 VAF

-775 ASPARLLGP
+775 ATPARLLGP
-784 VPETVVLPRALATAQ
+784 VPEVAVLPRALATVQ

-814 ASTLLAAFVADTL
+814 ASAVLAAFVADTL
-827 TPADLAIALNDDA
+827 TPADLARALNDDA
-840 TRFEQATEQAFAQ
+840 TRFEQATRQAYANT
-853 AQAASDTQLSAWS
+853 QAASETKLSAWS
-866 EIDAVLQ
+866 EIDVVLQ
-873 WAALSAAF
+873 WAALSTTF

-887 IGELLALDYA
+887 IGQLLALNYTA
-897 ADNQPAW
+897 GNQPPW
-904 DDWVRVADAFSAGLS
+904 DDWVRVADAFTAGLTPY
-919 QNETKGMEAALAS
+919 ETKGMEAALAS

-945 GMTAQLANSSREGLY
+945 GMTAQLANNSREGLY

-979 EAIVSLQTFI
+979 EAIVSVQTFI
-989 QRTLSAPESQGFVD
+989 QRTLSAAESQGTVD
-1003 KATVTGQFF
+1003 KAAVTGQFF

-1101 TYFVGTNQS
+1101 TYFIGTNQS

-1125 GEDGQL
+1125 SEDGQL

-1154 PVIFKS
+1154 PVIYKS

-1173 PPDAQGMPGTT
+1173 PPKADGSPGDS
-1184 KVFDYA
+1184 KMFDYA

-1207 IDVTDKI
+1207 IDVTTDI
-1214 KSFAGAIESGNE
+1214 KVFADGG
-1226 PVIEPPGLYCTSYDA
+1226 EPPGLYCTSFDK

-1250 KKGESYTSDEP
+1250 KKAASYADQLP
-1261 AESDMHLV
+1261 PLADMHLV
-1269 YVYEDMTSD
+1269 YIYEDMA
-1278 QREDSA
+1278 SA
-1284 PTFLASMKYE
+1284 PRQNSAETFISYMKYE
-1294 LDTAKENII
+1294 LDTTTVNFI
-1303 NNKYTHG
+1303 NNKYAHG
-1310 LSVLGEV
+1310 LSLGSESAHDV
-1317 PAWAYSQNYNFSYW
+1317 YRQYYNIS
-1331 SGSYTVDSNGSELN
+1331 VDGGVYALDENGSESD
-1345 ALLSIAKQVKIS
+1345 ALLSIGKRCEIV
-1357 PRIPEAVKTISL
+1357 PVIPEILMRLYRFDNSL
-1369 IDSSFTEVSLFRQL
+1369 GDEAYFMVMY
-1383 HSDDDNVWF
+1383 SDDGKKCF
-1392 VRYNKKIVV
+1392 VRHGGKIYVATDFPRGHIFPAMV
-1401 LFRYSMSLIKP
+1401 
-1412 LAVTVNYEIHG
+1412 VNYIAEG
-1423 PQVLVG
+1423 LTTLSREDQ
-1429 GSVYLSLYYVVV
+1429 YLEGDFLCMRF
-1441 YDDPFPDSMLAP
+1441 DDPFPDALIGTVNDTFSVKLTAV
-1453 GDRGHYVRIDFLY
+1453 GWFYE
-1466 YLYGFYTQP
+1466 FYTVP
-1475 QWMLNTLHPLSPEV
+1475 LYTFNTFCPIPHESIQLD
-1489 VILNVY
+1489 VY
-1495 DGKKNQTFSAIDY
+1495 DGATHNTFSAREY
-1508 VDPLPPFNG
+1508 VDPLPPFDLNG
-1517 EDGMLYNFN
+1517 MVYDFKNISN
-1526 VNDIEISKDW
+1526 VKVAKNW
-1536 GGTPSYDLAF
+1536 GPLPSHDLAF
-1546 SLTILSA
+1546 TLSIGGL
-1553 DHMDWLVTLNRNAS
+1553 DSSDRIQWLVPITRNAS
-1567 DATNIIKIKNTHE
+1567 DATNIIKIKNTPE
-1580 KAQYMEV
+1580 KAQYMEF
-1587 DAYRTRLN
+1587 DACRTRLN

-1620 IQEPQLGEG
+1620 IQEPQLGAG
-1629 FFVTL
+1629 FFTNI
-1634 NLPVYDQAQ
+1634 NLPVYDPEA
-1643 HGDEK
+1643 HGDEH
-1648 WVKIYYQS
+1648 WVKIYYS
-1656 FAEVDDNYLA
+1656 YFFKASDSYLA
-1666 WSGNLSD
+1666 WTGNLNTTST
-1673 QAITP
+1673 TP
-1678 VELFVPCPDRGW
+1678 LRLFVPYPDDGW
-1690 FVPSDIH
+1690 QQGQAIH
-1697 LRIQYQG
+1697 LRVQYKGNDNTG
-1704 ADFNKAN
+1704 A
-1711 NQSVWIGYVPNV
+1711 IGRSIMFSYTPGNEAATVTRPTTAMPLP
-1723 RDVDIARPGHAE
+1723 DVA
-1735 ALAPHIVHSVTG
+1735 HSVSVDSN
-1747 RDNSTVPMDFAGANA
+1747 RSISMDFSGANA

-1769 YYTPMMSAQRFLQEQ
+1769 YYTPMMAAQRFLQEQ

-1802 VVRGEHVD
+1802 VVRGQHVD
-1810 RNWNVRPLQEDISWN
+1810 RNWNVRPLQEDTSWN

-1896 AQWTEPSLGEA
+1896 ALWAEPSLGEA
-1907 SSQALAEQHVT
+1907 SSEALAEQHLT
-1918 VLSLLREGRAETLKA
+1918 VLSLLREGRVLTLKS
-1933 MASTNTAAASS
+1933 MASKKTAAASA

-1977 PLLLALFAKPADPK
+1977 PLLLPLFAKPADPK

-1996 AVAAESSGGSE
+1996 AVAAESSGGSD
-2007 LPVTSLPLWRFDPM
+2007 LPVTSLPLWRFEPM
-2021 LESARGLVFQLIQ
+2021 LDSARGLVFQLIQ
-2034 FGNAVQGVLERQ
+2034 FGNAVLGVLERQ

-2060 ELMASS
+2060 ELMAST
-2066 IRVQEGMLRDLEAE
+2066 IQVQEGTLRELEAE
-2080 KAVLS
+2080 KKVLS
-2085 RTKDSAQLR
+2085 RSKDSAQRR

-2104 DLNARERLSLDAQK
+2104 NINSRERLSISSLEN
-2118 SAKSLA
+2118 AKSLGA
-2124 TGAKMVHMTAATLD
+2124 GAKAAYIAAAALD
-2138 LAPNVFGLANG
+2138 LAPNIFGLANG
-2149 GMNFGAVGNI
+2149 GMKFGAVGTMA
-2159 VGLGITIDSDGL
+2159 GLGISISAENL

-2179 QEEMYR
+2179 QEEIYR

-2195 NNAEGDIHQI
+2195 NNAEGEIQQI

-2210 ALDVRIESAEL
+2210 SLEVRRESTEL
-2221 QKTHLEMQQGQAQAQ
+2221 QKAHLEMQQGQAQAQ

-2283 GKSNTYIRGGG
+2283 GKSDTYIRGGG

-2320 KWSKRALEVTRTV
+2320 KWSKRALEITRTV
-2333 SLADFYRSTLT
+2333 SLADFYRSTLA

-2359 NGETPPEGSAE
+2359 NGDTPPEGSAE

-2388 LNIVDDYPSGLGDQR
+2388 LNIVDDYPGGLGDQR

-2429 GVVNELPPGCDNMA
+2429 GGGNVLPPGCDNMA

-2485 KQKALLESLTD
+2485 KQKALLESLND

>member
-22 AAQALA
+22 AAQALI
-28 SVAAFRQKLSTRELL
+28 SPAAFRNKLSTSGL
-43 SSEVDELYEAAREER
+43 SFREVDELYESAREER
-58 DAALI
+58 EAALI

-75 LKNAVRLGINPPGA
+75 LKNAVRLGINPPDA
-89 SLRDYEEQFGN
+89 SLRDYEEQFGH
-100 RASVYT
+100 RASSYT
-106 SPGSVSSMFSPAAY
+106 LPGSVSSMFSPAAY
-120 LTALYRN
+120 LSALYRN

-143 RPDLKGLLLSQSN
+143 RPDLKGLSLSQSN
-156 MSKEVS
+156 MNKEVS

-175 GESRKLEGGEED
+175 GESLKLDVTAEGQG
-187 QDSVLE
+187 SVLE

-205 YHHPHARLRQSRIQK
+205 YHHPHARLRQSQIQK

-246 FDMPPELY
+246 FDISPEVY
-254 TILTEEVTSENAAE
+254 AILTEEVTAGSADE
-268 LYAKNFGDL
+268 LYARNFGTIDPETL
-277 PQEYLLNP
+277 ITPQS
-285 QGLRRYYG
+285 LRRYYG

-298 VTLFTTIDWEGEQDG
+298 VALFSTDYANGEEGAE
-313 SGEGEYVDNVLTT
+313 EYINNLLVTRIGDK
-326 MIDGAVY
+326 IY
-333 RLQCGQ
+333 RLQSGHPTNTL
-339 NYTLDFAWLFPKG
+339 NYAWLLPQADGTWLLKFSFSDAQPGYDIFQVRVDTADAIIYEENQEWGDFVPGQSYTVSIEASDLLQGEFTMSLRRYHYNG
-352 SGVYEFRFSYNNVHQ
+352 SYVGGVVSYNVNII
-367 DFSAFRVR
+367 D
-375 LNNGDTL
+375 
-382 FDDPDWTPPDVGT
+382 
-395 TCVVQ
+395 
-400 IASGVP
+400 
-406 EGSFTLYLERYRL
+406 SFQFY
-419 DGLFIRAPVAYEVSI
+419 V
-434 SRSAIAYLLK
+434 LK

-456 MHPRALETIVNSV
+456 LHPKGLEVIVNSV
-469 NPNSITDETLQLL
+469 NPVNITDETLQLL

-517 LFDQVFNSPPLNGES
+517 LFDQVFNSPPLNGET
-532 FAPSTTQINL
+532 FAPSTTPINL
-542 LPDNAVDHSFE
+542 LPANATDNTVE
-553 KAVLKRA
+553 KAILKRA
-560 FNVDDVGLFT
+560 LNVDDVGLFA
-570 LLSIFDN
+570 LLRIFDN
-577 SVSTGAFTLN
+577 AASSGVLTLN

-599 WARLHGLSVAE
+599 WAQLHALSVTE
-610 LRQLLKAADLPRLT
+610 LEQLLKAAGLPRLT

-638 KVDSLT
+638 NVDSLT
-644 QWLNA
+644 QWLNS
-649 RKLTVASVELLTRP
+649 RKLSVADLDLLTRP
-663 TFMQVASTE
+663 TFTQAATTE
-672 ISALLDEV
+672 ILALLDEL
-680 KRVIDANG
+680 KGVISAHP
-688 DADTLAKRISLLA
+688 DADTLEKRIALLA
-701 PVMVSSL
+701 PVLVSSL
-708 ALPSAAVAESVL
+708 ALPSAPVAESVL
-720 AWANGLQPAD
+720 AWANGLQPAE
-730 WTVDQFWDGAATNDV
+730 WTVDQFWDAAETDDDSV
-745 KAVAF
+745 VAF

-775 ASPARLLGP
+775 ATPARLLGP
-784 VPETVVLPRALATAQ
+784 VPEVAVLPRALATVQ

-814 ASTLLAAFVADTL
+814 ASAVLAAFVADTL
-827 TPADLAIALNDDA
+827 TPADLARALNDDA
-840 TRFEQATEQAFAQ
+840 TRFEQATRQAYANT
-853 AQAASDTQLSAWS
+853 QAASETKLSAWS
-866 EIDAVLQ
+866 EIDVVLQ
-873 WAALSAAF
+873 WAALSTTF

-887 IGELLALDYA
+887 IGQLLALNYTA
-897 ADNQPAW
+897 GNQPPW
-904 DDWVRVADAFSAGLS
+904 DDWVRVADAFTAGLTPY
-919 QNETKGMEAALAS
+919 ETKGMEAALAS

-945 GMTAQLANSSREGLY
+945 GMTAQLANNSREGLY

-979 EAIVSLQTFI
+979 EAIVSVQTFI
-989 QRTLSAPESQGFVD
+989 QRTLSAAESQGTVD
-1003 KATVTGQFF
+1003 KAAVTGQFF

-1101 TYFVGTNQS
+1101 TYFIGTNQS

-1125 GEDGQL
+1125 SEDGQL

-1154 PVIFKS
+1154 PVIYKS

-1173 PPDAQGMPGTT
+1173 PPKADGSPGDP
-1184 KVFDYA
+1184 KMFDYA

-1207 IDVTDKI
+1207 IDVTEEENG
-1214 KSFAGAIESGNE
+1214 FAAGGK
-1226 PVIEPPGLYCTSYDA
+1226 PPGIYCTSFDA

-1250 KKGESYTSDEP
+1250 RKADSYADQLP
-1261 AESDMHLV
+1261 VQADMRLV
-1269 YVYEDMTSD
+1269 YIYEDMASD
-1278 QREDSA
+1278 QRQSSA
-1284 PTFLASMKYE
+1284 ETFLSSMKYE
-1294 LDTAKENII
+1294 LDPTEGNVV

-1310 LSVLGEV
+1310 LSLGGESV
-1317 PAWAYSQNYNFSYW
+1317 HGLYERNYDISVSY
-1331 SGSYTVDSNGSELN
+1331 GSYTLDVNGSE
-1345 ALLSIAKQVKIS
+1345 AVAKIS
-1357 PRIPEAVKTISL
+1357 IRKRITLVPRIPNPLRLLYEYY
-1369 IDSSFTEVSLFRQL
+1369 SSFAETPFLRALS
-1383 HSDDDNVWF
+1383 SDDGKIWF
-1392 VRYNKKIVV
+1392 VRQGGKIYLALSTILTWGVPLSV
-1401 LFRYSMSLIKP
+1401 WVYYGDAHARLLVREDAVSAVTFV
-1412 LAVTVNYEIHG
+1412 LAVYN
-1423 PQVLVG
+1423 
-1429 GSVYLSLYYVVV
+1429 
-1441 YDDPFPDSMLAP
+1441 DPYPDSMLCPSPA
-1453 GDRGHYVRIDFLY
+1453 
-1466 YLYGFYTQP
+1466 GFTVMIQLVTGSYQFDTPP
-1475 QWMLNTLHPLSPEV
+1475 QWMANPFYPFSFDLLQ
-1489 VILNVY
+1489 LNVF
-1495 DGKKNQTFSAIDY
+1495 DVNGPQAFLAGDY
-1508 VDPLPPFNG
+1508 VSALPPF
-1517 EDGMLYNFN
+1517 DISGMVFDFDVSN
-1526 VNDIEISKDW
+1526 VSISKEW
-1536 GGTPSYDLAF
+1536 GVLPSYDVAF
-1546 SLTILSA
+1546 SFSIGGVDS
-1553 DHMDWLVTLNRNAS
+1553 DDRIQWIVPVTRNAS
-1567 DATNIIKIKNTHE
+1567 DSKNIIKIKNTPE
-1580 KAQYMEV
+1580 KAQYMEF
-1587 DAYRTRLN
+1587 DACRTRLN

-1605 AASGIDTILSYETQE
+1605 AAAGIDTILSYETQE
-1620 IQEPQLGEG
+1620 IQEPQLGAG
-1629 FFVTL
+1629 FFTTL
-1634 NLPVYDQAQ
+1634 TLPIHKPGV
-1643 HGDEK
+1643 HGDEP
-1648 WVKIYYQS
+1648 WVKIYYNYFLAVNDS
-1656 FAEVDDNYLA
+1656 YLA
-1666 WSGNLSD
+1666 WSGSLSATSTTVVNLF
-1673 QAITP
+1673 IP
-1678 VELFVPCPDRGW
+1678 YPDGGW
-1690 FVPSDIH
+1690 FTTNEVH
-1697 LRIQYQG
+1697 LRLQYKE
-1704 ADFNKAN
+1704 ADYNGLN
-1711 NQSVWIGYVPNV
+1711 SQSVWLLYAPDTGVATV
-1723 RDVDIARPGHAE
+1723 SRPGTNSLSE
-1735 ALAPHIVHSVTG
+1735 DIVKSVTVKS
-1747 RDNSTVPMDFAGANA
+1747 RSTVPMDFSGANA

-1769 YYTPMMSAQRFLQEQ
+1769 YYTPMMAAQRFLQEQ

-1790 QWLRYV
+1790 PWLRYV

-1802 VVRGEHVD
+1802 VVRGQHVD
-1810 RNWNVRPLQEDISWN
+1810 RNWNVRPLQEDTSWN

-1850 MRALDLLIARGDS
+1850 MRALDLLIARGDA

-1896 AQWTEPSLGEA
+1896 ALWAEPSLGEA
-1907 SSQALAEQHVT
+1907 SSEALAEQHLT
-1918 VLSLLREGRAETLKA
+1918 VLSLLRDGRVETLKS
-1933 MASTNTAAASS
+1933 MASTKTAAASA
-1944 LFLPEVNEV
+1944 LFLPEINEV

-1977 PLLLALFAKPADPK
+1977 PLLLPLFAKPADPK

-1996 AVAAESSGGSE
+1996 AVAAESSGGSD
-2007 LPVTSLPLWRFDPM
+2007 LPVTSLPLWRFEPM
-2021 LESARGLVFQLIQ
+2021 LDSARGLVFQLIQ
-2034 FGNAVQGVLERQ
+2034 FGNAVLGVLERQ

-2060 ELMASS
+2060 ELMAST
-2066 IRVQEGMLRDLEAE
+2066 IQVQEGTLRELEAE
-2080 KAVLS
+2080 KKVLS
-2085 RTKDSAQLR
+2085 RSKDSAQRR

-2104 DLNARERLSLDAQK
+2104 DINSRERLSISSLE
-2118 SAKSLA
+2118 SAKSLGA
-2124 TGAKMVHMTAATLD
+2124 GAKAAYIAAAALD
-2138 LAPNVFGLANG
+2138 LAPNIFGLANG
-2149 GMNFGAVGNI
+2149 GMKFGAVGTMA
-2159 VGLGITIDSDGL
+2159 GLGISISAENL

-2179 QEEMYR
+2179 QEEIYR

-2195 NNAEGDIHQI
+2195 NNAEGEIQQI

-2210 ALDVRIESAEL
+2210 SLEVRRESTEL
-2221 QKTHLEMQQGQAQAQ
+2221 QKAHLEMQQGQAQAQ

-2283 GKSNTYIRGGG
+2283 GKSDTYIRGGG

-2320 KWSKRALEVTRTV
+2320 KWSKRALEITRTV
-2333 SLADFYRSTLT
+2333 SLADFYRSTLA

-2359 NGETPPEGSAE
+2359 NGDTPPEGSAE

-2388 LNIVDDYPSGLGDQR
+2388 LNIVDDYPGGLGDQR

-2420 DVQAVLNYT
+2420 DIQAVLNYT
-2429 GVVNELPPGCDNMA
+2429 GGGNVLPPGCDNMA

-2485 KQKALLESLTD
+2485 KQKALLESLND

>member
-1 MGLNRLSRIKRLSA
+1 MGLNRLSKIKRLSA

-22 AAQALA
+22 AAQALT
-28 SVAAFRQKLSTRELL
+28 SVAAFRQKLSTRKLL
-43 SSEVDELYEAAREER
+43 FSEVDELYEAAREER
-58 DAALI
+58 EAALI

-75 LKNAVRLGINPPGA
+75 LKNAVRLGINPPGE

-100 RASVYT
+100 RASAYT

-175 GESRKLEGGEED
+175 GKEMAVDD
-187 QDSVLE
+187 QNAVLE
-193 WLSTYRLSGSTP
+193 ALAEFRLSASTP

-233 TGLFSGATMAGMA
+233 SGLFSGATMAGMA

-254 TILTEEVTSENAAE
+254 TILTEEVTSENAAA

-277 PQEYLLNP
+277 PEEYLLNP
-285 QGLRRYYG
+285 QSLRRYYG

-313 SGEGEYVDNVLTT
+313 GGEGEYVDNVLTT

-339 NYTLDFAWLFPKG
+339 HYTLDFAWLFPKG
-352 SGVYEFRFSYNNVHQ
+352 NGAYELRFSYNDVHQ
-367 DFSAFRVR
+367 AFKAFRVH
-375 LNNGDTL
+375 LNDGGTL
-382 FDDPDWTPPDVGT
+382 FDNPDWTPPDAGA

-406 EGSFTLYLERYRL
+406 EGSFTLYLERYRQ
-419 DGLFIRAPVAYEVSI
+419 DGLFVRAPIAYDVSI
-434 SRSAIAYLLK
+434 SRSAVAYLLK

-469 NPNSITDETLQLL
+469 NSNNITDGTLQLL

-508 NNSYDDNQS
+508 QSGYDDNRS
-517 LFDQVFNSPPLNGES
+517 LFDQVFNSPPLNDES

-542 LPDNAVDHSFE
+542 LPDNAADHSFE

-570 LLSIFDN
+570 LLSVFDN

-649 RKLTVASVELLTRP
+649 RKLSVASVELLTRP
-663 TFMQVASTE
+663 TFIQVASTE

-701 PVMVSSL
+701 PVLVSSL

-720 AWANGLQPAD
+720 AWANGLRPAE

-750 CYGLAQLALIYH
+750 CYELAQLALIYH

-784 VPETVVLPRALATAQ
+784 VPETVVLPRALATLQ

-827 TPADLAIALNDDA
+827 TPADLAIAMNDDA
-840 TRFEQATEQAFAQ
+840 ARFEQATEQAFSQ
-853 AQAASDTQLSAWS
+853 AQAASDTQLNAWS

-945 GMTAQLANSSREGLY
+945 GLIAQVANKSREGLY

-970 PQVMTSRVA
+970 PQVMASRVA

-989 QRTLSAPESQGFVD
+989 QRTLSAAESQGLVD
-1003 KATVTGQFF
+1003 KAAVTGQFF

-1101 TYFVGTNQS
+1101 TYFIGTNQS

-1154 PVIFKS
+1154 PVIYKS

-1173 PPDAQGMPGTT
+1173 PPNTYRALDNAG
-1184 KVFDYA
+1184 VFEYA

-1197 YDGNWTSPKI
+1197 YDGNWTSPKMV
-1207 IDVTDKI
+1207 DVTDEL
-1214 KSFAGAIESGNE
+1214 SRFDLENTSL
-1226 PVIEPPGLYCTSYDA
+1226 GLYCSNFQKDEAMTVLVYTKIPATSASEEAPDKS
-1241 ETTMAVLLY
+1241 LL
-1250 KKGESYTSDEP
+1250 
-1261 AESDMHLV
+1261 
-1269 YVYEDMTSD
+1269 YVYEDMSINHKAYADAVTFAEYIRHQLDSESATFVVNVYAQALDVDKKLSFFSEQVNDFKMVGDASNITVQDGSSNSGIVLSLSPRFSVEHRLAGWKYRVYREIVLANGGGFVFFHGVHFVVDYDFHVFRSANFIYLVFPLQYDVQYGSLKEAKAYDVVSDTYVSLGVGTRSEASNDGYVIYKISEFRPGSNQTAIPFVRFDFWFSYSIFPFSSEFESTDDIVASQEDICVEITDGVVASRFSVADYAQHPEDLALGETNIYQFNLLEVPVTSSWGESTEITLAVKFKVRESDCAHYTLRLFRPSLDVKNLIQLKTTSD
-1278 QREDSA
+1278 
-1284 PTFLASMKYE
+1284 
-1294 LDTAKENII
+1294 N
-1303 NNKYTHG
+1303 
-1310 LSVLGEV
+1310 
-1317 PAWAYSQNYNFSYW
+1317 
-1331 SGSYTVDSNGSELN
+1331 
-1345 ALLSIAKQVKIS
+1345 
-1357 PRIPEAVKTISL
+1357 
-1369 IDSSFTEVSLFRQL
+1369 
-1383 HSDDDNVWF
+1383 
-1392 VRYNKKIVV
+1392 
-1401 LFRYSMSLIKP
+1401 
-1412 LAVTVNYEIHG
+1412 
-1423 PQVLVG
+1423 
-1429 GSVYLSLYYVVV
+1429 
-1441 YDDPFPDSMLAP
+1441 
-1453 GDRGHYVRIDFLY
+1453 
-1466 YLYGFYTQP
+1466 
-1475 QWMLNTLHPLSPEV
+1475 
-1489 VILNVY
+1489 
-1495 DGKKNQTFSAIDY
+1495 
-1508 VDPLPPFNG
+1508 
-1517 EDGMLYNFN
+1517 
-1526 VNDIEISKDW
+1526 
-1536 GGTPSYDLAF
+1536 
-1546 SLTILSA
+1546 
-1553 DHMDWLVTLNRNAS
+1553 
-1567 DATNIIKIKNTHE
+1567 
-1580 KAQYMEV
+1580 AQYMQI

-1648 WVKIYYQS
+1648 WVRMYYQS

-1723 RDVDIARPGHAE
+1723 RDVDIARPGRTSP
-1735 ALAPHIVHSVTG
+1735 LAPYIVHSVTG
-1747 RDNSTVPMDFAGANA
+1747 RDNSTVPMDFSGANA

-1863 AYRKLERDTLAE
+1863 AYRKLERDTLTE

-1896 AQWTEPSLGEA
+1896 AQWTEPSLGDA
-1907 SSQALAEQHVT
+1907 SSQALAEQHLT
-1918 VLSLLREGRAETLKA
+1918 VLSLLRKGRAETLKA
-1933 MASTNTAAASS
+1933 MASTNTATASS

-1977 PLLLALFAKPADPK
+1977 PLLLPLFAKPADPK

-1996 AVAAESSGGSE
+1996 AVAAEGSGGSD
-2007 LPVTSLPLWRFDPM
+2007 LPVTSLPLWRFEPM
-2021 LESARGLVFQLIQ
+2021 LDSARGLVFQLIQ

-2066 IRVQEGMLRDLEAE
+2066 IRVQEGTLRELEAE

-2085 RTKDSAQLR
+2085 KAKDSAQKR
-2094 FDSYSRLYDE
+2094 FDSYSRMHDE
-2104 DLNARERLSLDAQK
+2104 NINARERLSMEMQVDSQSVA
-2118 SAKSLA
+2118 A
-2124 TGAKMVHMTAATLD
+2124 GAKVAHMTAAALG
-2138 LAPNVFGLANG
+2138 LAPNIFGLANG
-2149 GMNFGAVGNI
+2149 GMKYEGVGNAVGI
-2159 VGLGITIDSDGL
+2159 GITMASDVL
-2171 MMDSSRIS
+2171 MITSLRIA

-2210 ALDVRIESAEL
+2210 ALEVRIESAEL
-2221 QKTHLEMQQGQAQAQ
+2221 QKTHLGMQQGHAQAQ

-2262 QFYDLAVSRCLMA
+2262 QFYDLAVSRCLMT

-2283 GKSNTYIRGGG
+2283 GKSDTYIRGGG

-2333 SLADFYRSTLT
+2333 SLADFYRSTLA
-2344 ETDQFELSAAVSALL
+2344 ESDPFELSAAVSALL
-2359 NGETPPEGSAE
+2359 NGDTPPEGSAE

-2429 GVVNELPPGCDNMA
+2429 GGVNELPPGCDNMA

-2485 KQKALLESLTD
+2485 KQKALLESLND
-2496 IILHINYTI
+2496 IILHISYTI
-2505 RSL
+2505 RSS